1 MFVACL
7 SPLESCNSLLCL
19 IDVLYTFLEI
29 QNAPPPPKK
38 ILTLL
43 EAFERVHIYMFIEV
57 YKINIIC

>member
-29 QNAPPPPKK
+29 KK
-38 ILTLL
+38 YPQKKKQYYYLL
-43 EAFERVHIYMFIEV
+43 IFT
-57 YKINIIC
+57 

>member
-29 QNAPPPPKK
+29 QNAPPPPQKNPYS
-38 ILTLL
+38 T
-43 EAFERVHIYMFIEV
+43 
-57 YKINIIC
+57 